1 MENTIVLF
9 EAYVRHWL
17 LLNKTM
23 LKLIVVWNSI
33 DLFRVLTGEASKGQN
48 DRVVFCR
55 IDFRH

>member
-17 LLNKTM
+17 LLNKTT

-33 DLFRVLTGEASKGQN
+33 DLFCVLTGEASKGQN
-48 DRVVFCR
+48 DGVVFCG